1 MSRTPL
7 SGVDLVL
14 ADLDGVVYQGRQ
26 AIPYAIDALSALPM
40 PVAYLTNNASRRAET
55 VAEHLRGLGLPT
67 DAHHVVTS
75 PQAAIRLLARHV
87 REGEPVLV
95 VGGDGLTSEVE
106 RAGWRV
112 VRTAAEHPV
121 AVVQGFAPE
130 VGWKD
135 LAEASFALHRGIPW
149 VATNTDWTIPVEGGI
164 APGNGT
170 LVGAVHTAVG
180 RLPEVAGKPEQPIFD
195 VARERFQA
203 RDALMIGDRLDTD
216 IWGANRAGLRSL
228 LVLTGI
234 DQPKQVLAALE
245 GQRPDYIVPDL
256 RGLTADYPVT
266 DETLERS
273 SGDRFFE
280 VGTAVVRVSG
290 NEVRVL
296 RAGEDYIDT
305 LRAGAAAVWR
315 SGLTIHQLRVDPAL
329 WNAPERAESAD
340 AQA

>member
-1 MSRTPL
+1 MSRKPL
-7 SGVDLVL
+7 QGVDLVL
-14 ADLDGVVYQGRQ
+14 ADLDGVVYQGRR
-26 AIPYAIDALSALPM
+26 AIPHAVDAINAIPV
-40 PVAYLTNNASRRAET
+40 PVAYITNNASRRAES
-55 VAEHLRGLGLPT
+55 VAEHLRSLGLDT
-67 DAHHVVTS
+67 DAAHVVTS
-75 PQAAIRLLARHV
+75 PQAAMRLLAAHARP
-87 REGEPVLV
+87 GDPVLV

-106 RAGWRV
+106 GHGWRV
-112 VRTAAEHPV
+112 VRTAAEQPV

-180 RLPEVAGKPEQPIFD
+180 RLPEIAGKPERPIFD
-195 VARERFQA
+195 LARERFQS
-203 RDALMIGDRLDTD
+203 RSALMIGDRLDTD
-216 IWGANRAGLRSL
+216 IWGANRAGVSSL
-228 LVLTGI
+228 LVMTGI
-234 DQPKQVLAALE
+234 DQPKQVLAAIE
-245 GQRPDYIVPDL
+245 GQRPDYLIWDL
-256 RGLTADYPVT
+256 RGLFEDYPET

-280 VGTAVVRVSG
+280 VRRAVVRVSG

-296 RAGEDYIDT
+296 RAGDTYIDT
-305 LRAGAAAVWR
+305 LRAGAAAIWR

-329 WNAPERAESAD
+329 WDGEAD
-340 AQA
+340 TEA